1 MSLTFFTKNTFSEL
15 QNDRLNRN
23 VSDGTISV
31 PELLHQLEQ
40 VENEARRLAD
50 GLEQVIMYCLTN
62 TS

>member
-1 MSLTFFTKNTFSEL
+1 MSLTFFTKNTLSEL